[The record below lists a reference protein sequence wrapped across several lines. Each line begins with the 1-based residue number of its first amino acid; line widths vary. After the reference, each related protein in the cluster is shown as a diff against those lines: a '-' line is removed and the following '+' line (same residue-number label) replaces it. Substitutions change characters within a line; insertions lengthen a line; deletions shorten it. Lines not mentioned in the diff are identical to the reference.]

1 VFQNHSL
8 LPWLTVYENVARRR
22 QGVRRTKNKAERH
35 DWIMHNLELVQ
46 MGMPRTSGRTKSR
59 AA

>member
-1 VFQNHSL
+1 VADRLRERRLAVDKVF
-8 LPWLTVYENVARRR
+8 
-22 QGVRRTKNKAERH
+22 GGTKTKAERH

-46 MGMPRTSGRTKSR
+46 MAHAKDKRPAKSP